1 MLPVMAWY
9 VGVDLGATNIKAVV
23 SDDSGTVVGRDR
35 RKTPHGPDGDAVTD
49 AVVRTV
55 SAATDAAG
63 VDARDIVAC
72 GVGSAGPLDPAAG
85 VVAET
90 PNFGENVERI
100 PLVDPLT
107 SHLDAPVTLHNDAVA
122 ALIGERFYA
131 ANSPE
136 NMVYLTI
143 SSGIGAGVAVDGN
156 VLTGWDGNAGEVGHL
171 TIDPHGFMTCGCG
184 HPGHWEAYCSG
195 ENIPRYATQLHRE
208 DPVDTALPIN
218 TEGFDAADI
227 FAYAGEDEFATHV
240 LDQIAHWNAI
250 GVANIVH
257 AYAPL
262 VISVGGAVA
271 INNPEQIL
279 DPIRERLDDMVMS
292 NIPDIQLTAHGDNVV
307 VRGALASALTQ
318 GTGDRTRSR

>member
-1 MLPVMAWY
+1 MAWY

-100 PLVDPLT
+100 PLVEPLT

-143 SSGIGAGVAVDGN
+143 SSGIGAGVAVGGN
-156 VLTGWDGNAGEVGHL
+156 VLSGWDGNAAEVGHWVV
-171 TIDPHGFMTCGCG
+171 DPDGMTCGCG
-184 HPGHWEAYCSG
+184 IDGHWEGYCSG
-195 ENIPRYATQLHRE
+195 NNIPRHARHIHEESGVPTDLPLE
-208 DPVDTALPIN
+208 DPRFT
-218 TEGFDAADI
+218 AADV
-227 FAYAGEDEFATHV
+227 FAAAGEDPLADEV
-240 LDQIAHWNAI
+240 LEACNRYNALA
-250 GVANIVH
+250 VSNIVH
-257 AYAPL
+257 AYAPE

-271 INNPEQIL
+271 WNNPEQVVA
-279 DPIRERLDDMVMS
+279 PMRERV
-292 NIPDIQLTAHGDNVV
+292 PDRVITNAPEIRVTSLGEETV
-307 VRGALASALTQ
+307 VRGALASVLTANA
-318 GTGDRTRSR
+318 GIHSVKNG